1 MGCSPSFTS
10 LLQYLAL
17 RCQSPATLA
26 AASRRRDRME
36 RLSGRDT
43 AQERWPKSPKTR
55 GTAGGRGDSPKVDSR
70 LMRVFFTNLGC
81 KLNQAENERLAR
93 EFVAAGHQ
101 VAAALADADL
111 HVVNSCTVT
120 AAAARS
126 SRQAARAAA
135 RLATG
140 RPLRTVLTGCWA
152 TASPAEAA
160 TLAGVDLVVPNGDK
174 ERLLEWVSRAFAE
187 APEPPPNLPGAASRA
202 SHLAPAPP
210 EDPAPAGTGTGLPQ
224 GPIGALPPHG
234 NTRALV
240 KIEDGCD
247 MRCTFCIIPATR
259 GRQRSRPPAE
269 VVAEVR
275 RLAAAG
281 YREIVVTG
289 VQISAYRAAPA
300 GPELAPSRRSLGLAY
315 LVRAMLAA
323 LPGPADPAGMPSA
336 AADGPPATRLR
347 LTSIAPWELDGELLA
362 LWSDRRLCRHL
373 HLSLQSG
380 ADATLRRM
388 RRPYTA
394 GRYARLVERARAA
407 VPGVAVTTDVIV
419 GFPGETAAEFEESL
433 ATVAALDF
441 AKVHVFP
448 FSPRPGTAAA
458 ALPDAVPPAEQRQ
471 RMARM
476 MAVAE
481 RSEQA
486 FRTAH
491 LGRRVMVLWER
502 PKGDC
507 GQGLTDTYI
516 RVFSRDG
523 AALRNQ
529 LVEVELAA
537 LAPGGMIGRL
547 V

>member
-1 MGCSPSFTS
+1 
-10 LLQYLAL
+10 
-17 RCQSPATLA
+17 
-26 AASRRRDRME
+26 
-36 RLSGRDT
+36 
-43 AQERWPKSPKTR
+43 
-55 GTAGGRGDSPKVDSR
+55 
-70 LMRVFFTNLGC
+70 MRVFFTNLGC

-93 EFVAAGHQ
+93 DFLAAGHQ
-101 VAAALADADL
+101 VAASLDDADL

-126 SRQAARAAA
+126 SRQAARAAVRRA
-135 RLATG
+135 PG
-140 RPLRTVLTGCWA
+140 RPLRTVLTGCYA

-160 TLAGVDLVVPNGDK
+160 GLAGVDLLVPNRDK
-174 ERLLEWVSRAFAE
+174 ERLLEQVARAF
-187 APEPPPNLPGAASRA
+187 PEPAR
-202 SHLAPAPP
+202 
-210 EDPAPAGTGTGLPQ
+210 TGTVAGLPEEHA
-224 GPIGALPPHG
+224 GAHLPRLPHG

-247 MRCTFCIIPATR
+247 MRCAFCIIPATR

-269 VVAEVR
+269 VIAEVR

-281 YREIVVTG
+281 YREIVLTG
-289 VQISAYRAAPA
+289 VQISAYRAAVAAAAALPGHGRA
-300 GPELAPSRRSLGLAY
+300 SGRPLGLAH
-315 LVRAMLAA
+315 LVREVLAA
-323 LPGPADPAGMPSA
+323 LPAAADRPGSA
-336 AADGPPATRLR
+336 AARAPSSDPPPGGPGAPEGPPATRLR
-347 LTSIAPWELDGELLA
+347 LTSIAPWELDDELLA

-433 ATVAALDF
+433 ATVAALGF

-458 ALPDAVPPAEQRQ
+458 ALPDAVPPAEQRH

-481 RSEQA
+481 RSEQD
-486 FRTAH
+486 FRRAH
-491 LGRRVMVLWER
+491 LGRRALVLWER
-502 PKGDC
+502 PKGGQ
-507 GQGLTDTYI
+507 GQGLTDNYI
-516 RVFSRDG
+516 RVFSPD
-523 AALRNQ
+523 AMALRNQ
-529 LVEVELAA
+529 LVEVELVA

-547 V
+547 T

>member
-1 MGCSPSFTS
+1 
-10 LLQYLAL
+10 
-17 RCQSPATLA
+17 
-26 AASRRRDRME
+26 
-36 RLSGRDT
+36 
-43 AQERWPKSPKTR
+43 
-55 GTAGGRGDSPKVDSR
+55 
-70 LMRVFFTNLGC
+70 MRVFFTNLGC

-93 EFVAAGHQ
+93 EFLAAGHQ

-120 AAAARS
+120 ATAARS

-160 TLAGVDLVVPNGDK
+160 ALAGVDLVVPNGDK
-174 ERLLEWVSRAFAE
+174 ERLVERVSRAFPE
-187 APEPPPNLPGAASRA
+187 APEPPPSLPGAR
-202 SHLAPAPP
+202 
-210 EDPAPAGTGTGLPQ
+210 
-224 GPIGALPPHG
+224 PPHG

-240 KIEDGCD
+240 KIEDGCE
-247 MRCTFCIIPATR
+247 MRCAFCIIPATR

-289 VQISAYRAAPA
+289 VQISAYRAVPA
-300 GPELAPSRRSLGLAY
+300 GPALSSSRRPPGLAY
-315 LVRAMLAA
+315 LVRALLAA
-323 LPGPADPAGMPSA
+323 LPGTADPASMQSP
-336 AADGPPATRLR
+336 AADRPPATRLR
-347 LTSIAPWELDGELLA
+347 LTSIAPWELDEELLA
-362 LWSDRRLCRHL
+362 LWSDPRLCRHL

-407 VPGVAVTTDVIV
+407 IPGVAVTTDVIV
-419 GFPGETAAEFEESL
+419 GFPGETTTEFEESL
-433 ATVAALDF
+433 ATVAALGF

-458 ALPDAVPPAEQRQ
+458 ALPDAVPPTEQRQ

-476 MAVAE
+476 IAVAE

-491 LGRRVMVLWER
+491 LGRRAMVLWER
-502 PKGDC
+502 PKGGC
-507 GQGLTDTYI
+507 GQG
-516 RVFSRDG
+516 
-523 AALRNQ
+523 
-529 LVEVELAA
+529 
-537 LAPGGMIGRL
+537 RL

>member
-1 MGCSPSFTS
+1 
-10 LLQYLAL
+10 
-17 RCQSPATLA
+17 
-26 AASRRRDRME
+26 
-36 RLSGRDT
+36 
-43 AQERWPKSPKTR
+43 
-55 GTAGGRGDSPKVDSR
+55 
-70 LMRVFFTNLGC
+70 MRVFFTNLGC
-81 KLNQAENERLAR
+81 KLNQAENEWLAR
-93 EFVAAGHQ
+93 DFLAAGHQ
-101 VAAALADADL
+101 VAASLDDADL

-135 RLATG
+135 RRPPG
-140 RPLRTVLTGCWA
+140 RPLLTVLTGCYA

-160 TLAGVDLVVPNGDK
+160 GLAGVDLVVPNCDK
-174 ERLLEWVSRAFAE
+174 ERLLEQVTRAF
-187 APEPPPNLPGAASRA
+187 PGAAQIDPPARLAGPES
-202 SHLAPAPP
+202 LAPA
-210 EDPAPAGTGTGLPQ
+210 EAAAGLP
-224 GPIGALPPHG
+224 GGKSAGAHLPRLPHG

-247 MRCTFCIIPATR
+247 MRCAFCIIPATR

-269 VVAEVR
+269 VIAEVR
-275 RLAAAG
+275 RLAGAG
-281 YREIVVTG
+281 YREIVLTG
-289 VQISAYRAAPA
+289 VQISAYRADA
-300 GPELAPSRRSLGLAY
+300 APSGPGHASGRPLGLAH
-315 LVRAMLAA
+315 LVREVLAA
-323 LPGPADPAGMPSA
+323 LAAVVGRPASTAIRAPSSPAHPPDGPAAPKA
-336 AADGPPATRLR
+336 PPATRLR
-347 LTSIAPWELDGELLA
+347 LTSIAPWELDDELLG

-433 ATVAALDF
+433 ATVAALGF

-476 MAVAE
+476 IAVVE
-481 RSEQA
+481 RSEQD
-486 FRTAH
+486 FRRAH
-491 LGRRVMVLWER
+491 LGHRALVLWER
-502 PKGDC
+502 PKGGQ
-507 GQGLTDTYI
+507 GQGLTDNYI
-516 RVFSRDG
+516 RVFSPD
-523 AALRNQ
+523 AVALRNQ
-529 LVEVELAA
+529 LVEVELVA

-547 V
+547 A